1 MPQRLISILQLIK
14 AIPPADQE
22 IILNGF
28 TMRQFREGDVL
39 FKGGKICQ
47 EMFFVLNGVLRIMVT
62 NEKGNEVTHYFLK
75 ENQFCTIMDSFN
87 NHVTAHESICAA
99 CHVQVLSI
107 TKADLWMLYT
117 RVPYLK
123 AMIDAITNQTL
134 LEKIRIRNAYLGQDS
149 ATRYQQFLSRQA
161 DIATRV
167 PLSDVASYLGITP
180 QSLSRI
186 RKNLR

>member
-1 MPQRLISILQLIK
+1 MPQRLISFLQLTK
-14 AIPPADQE
+14 AIPAGDQE
-22 IILNGF
+22 MILNAF
-28 TMRQFREGDVL
+28 KMRSYREGDVL

-47 EMFFVLNGVLRIMVT
+47 EMFFVLDGVLRIMVT
-62 NEKGNEVTHYFLK
+62 NEKGNDVTHYFLK
-75 ENQFCTIMDSFN
+75 ENQFCTILNSFT
-87 NHVTAHESICAA
+87 NHVPAQESICAA
-99 CHVQVLSI
+99 CHVLVLSI
-107 TKADLWMLYT
+107 TKADLFTLYT

-123 AMIDAITNQTL
+123 AMIDTITNQTL
-134 LEKIRIRNAYLGQDS
+134 LEKIQIRNGYLGQDS